1 MATATQDIE
10 ANATGIGEA
19 EHRTPDGAD
28 LVFLVHFLTPDEA
41 SRCFALFA
49 GDGCVQWRQDHL
61 QLYGRR
67 IALPRLT
74 AWYGEPG
81 VRYAYSGI
89 VNEALPWDGPLREL
103 AQRAEHASGARF
115 NSVLLN
121 LYRDERDGVSWH
133 SDDEP
138 ELGSEPVIGSLSL
151 GATRTFQLRRKDY
164 RRSAV
169 AWEELSLTGGSLLVM
184 RGSTQ
189 RLWQHRLPKQI
200 GRPCGARVNLSFRWI
215 ERRGT

>member
-1 MATATQDIE
+1 VATATQDIE

-28 LVFLVHFLTPDEA
+28 LLFLTHFLTPDAA

-81 VRYAYSGI
+81 LRYAYSGI
-89 VNEALPWDGPLREL
+89 VNDALPWDGPLQEL
-103 AQRAEHASGARF
+103 ARRVEQAAGTRF

-121 LYRDERDGVSWH
+121 LYRDELDGVSWH

-200 GRPCGARVNLSFRWI
+200 GRSCGARINLSFRWI

>member
-1 MATATQDIE
+1 
-10 ANATGIGEA
+10 
-19 EHRTPDGAD
+19 
-28 LVFLVHFLTPDEA
+28 
-41 SRCFALFA
+41 
-49 GDGCVQWRQDHL
+49 VQWRQDHL

-81 VRYAYSGI
+81 LRYAYSGI
-89 VNEALPWDGPLREL
+89 VNEALPWEGPLQEL
-103 AQRAEHASGARF
+103 ARRVEQAAGSRF

-121 LYRDERDGVSWH
+121 LYRNERDGVSWH

-169 AWEELSLTGGSLLVM
+169 VWEELSLTGGSLLVM